1 MTTILRLT
9 TVIITAL
16 ASCNLLADDVDTKVN
31 EDEEYNNPYFE
42 EIASYCKAE
51 AAGLPEADDYIKEC
65 IETNAGSTSR

>member
-1 MTTILRLT
+1 M
-9 TVIITAL
+9 
-16 ASCNLLADDVDTKVN
+16 N

-65 IETNAGSTSR
+65 IETNAGSSSR